1 MGFVVLGGAGK
12 RACACA
18 ACVILASSLTLEHI
32 EGYFR
37 NPDFLVLGILRRR
50 LWAIVLCELQQ
61 AGVELRSDFRA
72 LGSGRVSHKIC
83 ALRAETRYV

>member
-1 MGFVVLGGAGK
+1 MFLVSSGVVVLGAGK

-18 ACVILASSLTLEHI
+18 ACVILAISLTLERI

-37 NPDFLVLGILRRR
+37 NPIFGMLRRR

-61 AGVELRSDFRA
+61 AGVESRCDFRA
-72 LGSGRVSHKIC
+72 LGSGRVFHKIG
-83 ALRAETRYV
+83 AL